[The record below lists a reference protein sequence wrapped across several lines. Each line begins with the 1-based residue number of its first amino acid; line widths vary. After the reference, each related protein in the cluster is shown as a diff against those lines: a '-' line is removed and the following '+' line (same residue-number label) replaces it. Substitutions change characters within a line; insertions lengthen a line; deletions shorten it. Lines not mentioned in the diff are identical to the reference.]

1 LRFMLT
7 NIVGIEPTI
16 FSCIE
21 RWSP

>member
-1 LRFMLT
+1 LRFMLM